1 LLHPVIA
8 AIQDA
13 LAAPDALS
21 VAVLAFVSLQRLAE
35 LALARRNTRLLKA
48 KGGVEVGRRH
58 YLPMVVLHAAWLL
71 GLWILAPARA
81 PNPLLLL
88 LFALLQAAR
97 GWVLASLGGR
107 WTTRIIVVPGAPLVA
122 SGPYR
127 FLRHPNYC
135 IVAAEI
141 LVLPLAFGLVTF
153 AVIFTLLNAVIL
165 VIRIREEDAA
175 LRRAGARLL
184 GQQ

>member
-1 LLHPVIA
+1 LLYPVIA
-8 AIQDA
+8 PIQDA
-13 LAAPDALS
+13 LTAPNALS
-21 VAVLAFVSLQRLAE
+21 VAVLALVSLQRLAE
-35 LALARRNTRLLKA
+35 LLVARRNTRRLLA
-48 KGGVEVGRRH
+48 KGAVEVGARH

-81 PNPLLLL
+81 LSPPLLL

-97 GWVLASLGGR
+97 LWVLASLGER
-107 WTTRIIVVPGAPLVA
+107 WTTRIIVVPGVPLVA

-127 FLRHPNYC
+127 FVRHPNYC

-153 AVIFTLLNAVIL
+153 AAVFTLLNAVIL
-165 VIRIREEDAA
+165 WVRIREEDAA
-175 LRRAGARLL
+175 LRRS
-184 GQQ
+184 